1 MGGGTGGA
9 PPYNAIVMRN
19 LTLAALLACPFLGGC
34 AAAALTAGA
43 VIINDDFQDK
53 SVSAIVP
60 SEPDFVWR
68 STLNSLSNMT
78 RALIH
83 RDDDLRQ
90 ARTNVDYGQLQVQV
104 REVAVGQTQIQV
116 LAKKAL
122 IYSPELS
129 KITLERIVADFDA
142 LRSRSSI
149 DTQAATYSTGEDWQ
163 HTVPSGT
170 YVGTGGIELDAPA
183 KERTGIQRYDDE

>member
-1 MGGGTGGA
+1 
-9 PPYNAIVMRN
+9 MRK
-19 LTLAALLACPFLGGC
+19 LTLAAALACPLLGGC

-68 STLNSLSNMT
+68 STLHSLSNMT

-116 LAKKAL
+116 LAKKAM

-129 KITLERIVADFDA
+129 AITLERIVADFDT
-142 LRSRSSI
+142 LRSRSG
-149 DTQAATYSTGEDWQ
+149 TNAQAASYRAGEDWQ
-163 HTVPSGT
+163 NKVPSGT
-170 YVGTGGIELDAPA
+170 YIGTGGIELDAP
-183 KERTGIQRYDDE
+183 EGQRRGGDRHE